1 VQKLQIALAVSVRT
15 LHRRPAQSL
24 ISSTFAAARTL
35 LLPIALLDHPRRRY
49 AVEAGMPSV
58 EERVS
63 NLEGKVSEQSN
74 AFVELRTAVGRLEQR
89 MDARFAALDDKVSRQ
104 FYWIIGIQITIL
116 IAMLGVALSRG

>member
-1 VQKLQIALAVSVRT
+1 
-15 LHRRPAQSL
+15 
-24 ISSTFAAARTL
+24 
-35 LLPIALLDHPRRRY
+35 
-49 AVEAGMPSV
+49 MPGV

-89 MDARFAALDDKVSRQ
+89 MDSRFAALDDKMSRQ

-116 IAMLGVALSRG
+116 IAMLGVALSRGWAPFRVAFTSPFCSGLRASGLSGRLKPAPTTTPHS